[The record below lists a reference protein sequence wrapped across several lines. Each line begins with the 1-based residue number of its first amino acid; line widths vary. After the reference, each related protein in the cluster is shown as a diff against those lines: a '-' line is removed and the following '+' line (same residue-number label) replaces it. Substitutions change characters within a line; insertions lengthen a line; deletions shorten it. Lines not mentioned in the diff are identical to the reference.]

1 MAQFS
6 GKIQIIAVGKVKSK
20 PWQLLQADYTKRIGR
35 YVDLRLTEVKDSV
48 GRGHPDSVAMEKEG
62 EQLLKGAAGASR
74 LILLTEN
81 GRTYPSPKFATYL
94 QRQLEIYGRLA
105 FLIGGPLGFSDAIR
119 QASHDQLALSPM
131 TFPHEM
137 ARVILLEQLYR
148 AFTIRNR
155 EKYHK

>member
-6 GKIQIIAVGKVKSK
+6 GKIQVVAVGKVKTKS
-20 PWQLLQADYTKRIGR
+20 WQLLQADYSKRIGR
-35 YVDLRLTEVKDSV
+35 YVDFKLAEVKDSV
-48 GRGHPDSVAMEKEG
+48 GRGQPDSVAMQKEG
-62 EQLLKGAAGASR
+62 EQLLKASSGANR

-81 GRTYPSPKFATYL
+81 GRSYPSPQFATYL
-94 QRQLEIYGRLA
+94 QKQLEIYGRLA
-105 FLIGGPLGFSDAIR
+105 FLIGGPVGFADAVR
-119 QASHDQLALSPM
+119 ATAHDQLALSPM